1 MKNLSLLIW
10 VTQLGLSVVGPLVG
24 YVLLA
29 LWLRNRFDLGAWV
42 ILLGAAL
49 GMFSAVDGLRSSLR
63 LMSRMSQKEEKE
75 EALPAISFNDHD

>member
-29 LWLRNRFDLGAWV
+29 IWLRGYFELGAW
-42 ILLGAAL
+42 IIWLGAIL
-49 GMFSAVDGLRSSLR
+49 GIWGAVDGLRSSLK
-63 LMSRMSQKEEKE
+63 LMTRMSQKEKTE
-75 EALPAISFNDHD
+75 ESPPAISFNDHD